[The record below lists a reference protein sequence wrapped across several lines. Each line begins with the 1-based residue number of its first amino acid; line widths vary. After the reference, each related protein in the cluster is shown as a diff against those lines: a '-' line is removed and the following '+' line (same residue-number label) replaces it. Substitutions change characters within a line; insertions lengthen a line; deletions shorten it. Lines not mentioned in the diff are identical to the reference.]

1 MRVGTHSFISF
12 IVLVVSCI
20 VSFVFISLIVIITSL
35 RTVATM
41 VVVSGMHSVWMMH
54 AAREQ

>member
-1 MRVGTHSFISF
+1 VDTHSFASF
-12 IVLVVSCI
+12 IVLVVFCI

>member
-1 MRVGTHSFISF
+1 MRVDTHSFASF
-12 IVLVVSCI
+12 IVLVVFCI